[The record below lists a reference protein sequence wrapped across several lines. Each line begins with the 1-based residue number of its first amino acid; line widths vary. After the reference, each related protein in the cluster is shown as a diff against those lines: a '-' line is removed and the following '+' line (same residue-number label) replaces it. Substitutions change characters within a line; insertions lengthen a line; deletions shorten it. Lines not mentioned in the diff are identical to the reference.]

1 MQQRPVLSRISPLF
15 LQQIHNILP
24 EQDDVKVQVARIA
37 VSTDLDSVSQH
48 KTEELEA
55 M

>member
-1 MQQRPVLSRISPLF
+1 MQQRSVLSRIPPLF

-24 EQDDVKVQVARIA
+24 EQDDVKVQVARID
-37 VSTDLDSVSQH
+37 VSTDLDSMSQR